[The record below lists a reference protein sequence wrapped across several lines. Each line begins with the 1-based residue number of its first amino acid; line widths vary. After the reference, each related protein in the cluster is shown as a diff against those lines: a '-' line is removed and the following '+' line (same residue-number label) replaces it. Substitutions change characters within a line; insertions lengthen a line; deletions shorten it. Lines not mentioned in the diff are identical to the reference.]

1 MAWVPTPPEPIHEA
15 VGSSGHGPHSW
26 GGAAKGTAQAKA
38 LIFNGLDAV
47 ANLPCFS
54 RDL

>member
-1 MAWVPTPPEPIHEA
+1 MAWVPTAPEPIHEA

-26 GGAAKGTAQAKA
+26 GGAANGTAQAKA
-38 LIFNGLDAV
+38 LTPAGLDDV
-47 ANLPCFS
+47 AHLPCFS